1 MAQRQVATEKW
12 REQPYLHWGSGPA
25 LGPELREASQP
36 LSAPWLAGLTF
47 EEDELVGWTVVE
59 RVKKEHRLDIS
70 PGVARQLRQK
80 TSISGML
87 GNEKLFLTTHSCASR
102 LVKSRPQR
110 TPRVNVG
117 NQFARQAARDWRARD
132 VDTAW
137 EEADRLTASIREN
150 PWIGISKSLEMTL
163 DWAEFEDGILT
174 SAAESLMD

>member
-1 MAQRQVATEKW
+1 M
-12 REQPYLHWGSGPA
+12 
-25 LGPELREASQP
+25 
-36 LSAPWLAGLTF
+36 AGLTF

>member
-1 MAQRQVATEKW
+1 
-12 REQPYLHWGSGPA
+12 
-25 LGPELREASQP
+25 
-36 LSAPWLAGLTF
+36 
-47 EEDELVGWTVVE
+47 
-59 RVKKEHRLDIS
+59 VKKEHRLDIS

-110 TPRVNVG
+110 APRVNVG
-117 NQFARQAARDWRARD
+117 NQFARQAACDWRARD

-137 EEADRLTASIREN
+137 EEADRLTASIRDN